1 MITAVILNWKR
12 PANVARIVDG
22 WRAGGIVTE
31 AIVWNNNPAE
41 RFRHDWAKVI
51 NVEQDLGLY
60 TRFAAACLA
69 RHPCVLIQ
77 DDDIELPTETLRAL
91 YDAWRQDPDILHGI
105 FGRRPKADGSYDP
118 RNVASGEAPVVLT
131 RALLTSR
138 RYAADFFDVA
148 PQFETIQRDGKPA
161 GNGEDILFSYTALR
175 HTGRLNRVHRLPV
188 TGRLNRVHRL
198 PVTELPA
205 PHSIHGRNWSAHL
218 AHRSR
223 LMRACEAWLKGESH
237 EDRRDLLHV

>member
-12 PANVARIVDG
+12 ADNVVRIVDG

-41 RFRHDWAKVI
+41 RFRHNWAKVI
-51 NVEQDLGLY
+51 NAEQDMGLY

-69 RHPCVLIQ
+69 GHECILIQ
-77 DDDIELPTETLRAL
+77 DDDLELPEDSLRSL
-91 YDAWRQDPDILHGI
+91 CEAWRQDPDVLHGL
-105 FGRRPKADGSYDP
+105 FGRRPNAEGRYDP
-118 RNVASGEAPVVLT
+118 RNVVSGDVPVVLT
-131 RALLTSR
+131 RALVASR

-148 PQFETIQRDGKPA
+148 RQFEVIQREGKPA
-161 GNGEDILFSYTALR
+161 GNGEDILFSYTAMR
-175 HTGRLNRVHRLPV
+175 YSGRLNC
-188 TGRLNRVHRL
+188 VHRL

-205 PHSIHGRNWSAHL
+205 PDSIHSRNWSAHL

-223 LMRACEAWLKGESH
+223 LICACEVWLKRERQEH
-237 EDRRDLLHV
+237 HRDLLHS